1 MYQKLFENW
10 RSFKKIIN
18 EDVETRY
25 GNNYAELR
33 NLVDE
38 ASHRTWI
45 FFDTETT
52 GLGSEKDYNQ
62 MTQIAAIAVDPKG
75 FSEDQE
81 PQILDRINV
90 KLNLGKEALRFKKWQ
105 EEKMAAGET
114 FNMPMGKVFAL
125 TGYGVSPNPKKRARK
140 HYIQHGEMVDVP
152 KQEYYPMGQGMK
164 MFVDFL
170 DQYDERVILA
180 QNAPFDVGYVN
191 EAFRRMDLD
200 PPFDFV
206 VDTVQIFKK
215 YISPIVKQMKEKKDS
230 GVELTPE
237 ESHMLKSLTK
247 INKAGK
253 EMLTVSLG
261 NLIQAFDVKNEGWH
275 DALADVIMLMGVLRK
290 ALIYLDKS
298 GAAGDVIEMQPAQ
311 GELSLDKPS
320 DIPLQERK
328 LRKRK

>member
-1 MYQKLFENW
+1 
-10 RSFKKIIN
+10 
-18 EDVETRY
+18 
-25 GNNYAELR
+25 
-33 NLVDE
+33 
-38 ASHRTWI
+38 
-45 FFDTETT
+45 
-52 GLGSEKDYNQ
+52 
-62 MTQIAAIAVDPKG
+62 
-75 FSEDQE
+75 
-81 PQILDRINV
+81 
-90 KLNLGKEALRFKKWQ
+90 
-105 EEKMAAGET
+105 
-114 FNMPMGKVFAL
+114 MGKVFAL

-215 YISPIVKQMKEKKDS
+215 YVSPIVKQIKEKKDS